1 MIKTGPI
8 PAKPVIGQYIDTY
21 LPAVDGVI
29 MTVHN
34 YALWLNRQG
43 FLCYVAAAMA
53 PPGYQ
58 EPASYPIIRYR
69 SAPIAQ
75 RPPYRYGFPLLDSR
89 FISATSDMM
98 PGLVHAHSPFNAGL
112 EARRMARR
120 YKIPLV
126 ASFHSKYYDDVLQ
139 ATKSKFLADIAVE
152 HIVRFYHSADIVWTV
167 SQGTA
172 ETLRSYGYQKAIE
185 IMPNGTDLSMP
196 SDISGARAMVE
207 ARYGLLPQD
216 RVLLFVG
223 QHILQKNLML
233 LLDAFAL
240 VARTDPQVMLLMVGE
255 GYAKKQLQE
264 YAVALGISRRVIFA
278 DVVRDRNVLTAI
290 YLRADLFT
298 FPSVYD
304 NAPLVVR
311 EAASAGCPAVLISG
325 SNAAEGTR
333 DGVNAFLCE
342 ETAASLCQAIQR
354 ALRDDTLRHDVA
366 LKAAETL
373 GRTWD
378 DIIRDVGD
386 RYCEIIREYQPKPL
400 ILIRQLDRKN
410 RDVLRAVILRQ
421 LQQAK
426 AAGEK
431 NLLALKRQRSLKGS
445 RNILW
450 MPKDPVKL
458 LKIFPLLPDQRKR
471 RRHHENPDD

>member
-1 MIKTGPI
+1 MTMPV
-8 PAKPVIGQYIDTY
+8 PEKPVIGQYIDTY

-34 YALWLNRQG
+34 YARWLNRQG
-43 FLCYVAAAMA
+43 FSCYVAAAMA

-58 EPASYPIIRYR
+58 ETEPYPIIRYR

-98 PGLVHAHSPFNAGL
+98 PDLVHAHSPFNAGL

-139 ATKSKFLADIAVE
+139 ATKSKFLAEIAVE
-152 HIVRFYHSADIVWTV
+152 HIVRFYNSADVVWTV
-167 SQGTA
+167 SNGTA
-172 ETLRSYGYQKAIE
+172 RTLRDYGFQKTIE
-185 IMPNGTDLSMP
+185 IMSNGTDLVKP
-196 SDISGARAMVE
+196 ADIASARAMVD
-207 ARYGLLPQD
+207 ARYGLAPHD
-216 RVLLFVG
+216 RILLFVG

-233 LLDAFAL
+233 LIEAFAL
-240 VARTDPQVMLLMVGE
+240 LAKTDKRVKLLMVGD
-255 GYAKKQLQE
+255 GYAKKQLQDR
-264 YAVALGISRRVIFA
+264 AITLKVFQRIIFA
-278 DVVRDRNVLTAI
+278 DVVRDRSLLTAI

-311 EAASAGCPAVLISG
+311 EAASAGCPSVLIAG
-325 SNAAEGTR
+325 SNAAEGAE

-342 ETAASLCQAIQR
+342 ETAASLSRTIQR
-354 ALRDDTLRHDVA
+354 ALLDETLRRAVA
-366 LKAAETL
+366 GKAGETM
-373 GRTWD
+373 GRSWE
-378 DIIRDVGD
+378 DIIQTVGG
-386 RYCEIIREYQPKPL
+386 RYREIIHEYQPKPMML
-400 ILIRQLDRKN
+400 LRQLDWRN
-410 RDVLRAVILRQ
+410 RDVLRTVILKQ

-426 AAGEK
+426 ATGEK
-431 NLLALKRQRSLKGS
+431 NLRALRRLNTRKNGRS
-445 RNILW
+445 ILW
-450 MPKDPVKL
+450 VPKDQVKL
-458 LKIFPLLPDQRKR
+458 VKIFPLLPEKKKR
-471 RRHHENPDD
+471 RRKHESSDD

>member
-1 MIKTGPI
+1 MTKPGP
-8 PAKPVIGQYIDTY
+8 ASEKPVIGQYIDTY
-21 LPAVDGVI
+21 LPVVDGVI

-34 YALWLNRQG
+34 YAQWLNQQG

-53 PPGYQ
+53 LPGYQ
-58 EPASYPIIRYR
+58 EPEAYPIIRYR

-98 PGLVHAHSPFNAGL
+98 PDLVHAHSPFNAGL

-172 ETLRSYGYQKAIE
+172 QTLRSYGYQKAIE
-185 IMPNGTDLSMP
+185 IMPNGTDLSQP
-196 SDISGARAMVE
+196 SDIPSARAMVE
-207 ARYGLLPQD
+207 ARYGLSPHD

-233 LLDAFAL
+233 LIDAFAL
-240 VARTDPQVMLLMVGE
+240 VARTDPRVKLLMVGD
-255 GYAKKQLQE
+255 GYAKKQLQDRS
-264 YAVALGISRRVIFA
+264 AALGISRRMIFA
-278 DVVRDRNVLTAI
+278 DVVRERDVLTAI

-311 EAASAGCPAVLISG
+311 EAASAGCPSVLIAG
-325 SNAAEGTR
+325 SNAAEGTQ
-333 DGVNAFLCE
+333 DGFNAFLCME
-342 ETAASLCQAIQR
+342 DPVSLSQTIRR
-354 ALRDDTLRHDVA
+354 ALRDDLLRHAVG

-373 GRTWD
+373 GRAWG
-378 DIIRDVGD
+378 DIIRDVGN
-386 RYCEIIREYQPKPL
+386 RYREIIRDYQPKPL

-410 RDVLRAVILRQ
+410 RDVLRTVILRQ

-431 NLLALKRQRSLKGS
+431 NLLSLKRVRSLKGS
-445 RNILW
+445 RRVLW
-450 MPKDPVKL
+450 MPKDQVQL